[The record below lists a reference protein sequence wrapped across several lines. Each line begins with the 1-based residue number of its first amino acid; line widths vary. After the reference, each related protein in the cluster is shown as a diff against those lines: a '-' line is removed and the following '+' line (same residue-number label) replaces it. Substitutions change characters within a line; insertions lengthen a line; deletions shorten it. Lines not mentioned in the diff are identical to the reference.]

1 MVCRPNRVS
10 CPQVQEVLALWT
22 RRAQGGSET
31 CTYDKTKHILWHCA
45 GTMYEDRRT
54 ALIKLAA
61 DGVLDS
67 HAPEESEP
75 QLGSSYAPQGTT
87 QVALTADN
95 LEQIPEAEHLAPGI
109 RLDEPILNEVL
120 CEPRIPVPED
130 ASKCNQSIFGLE
142 HEPVEQESVPPELD
156 PRTSEFRP
164 GIPSAGSV
172 FSVAVQPGSPKS
184 VTLESGDRTH
194 DLSGVVTSSQ
204 ISSRIDS
211 SMGESVSNYRF
222 TTPFRPMSIGTA
234 SSSRANSVSVAN
246 SEAGSITSD
255 ATPFNAEV
263 REQEFAIE
271 QQRMRERAI
280 SGGELGIG
288 GPIPPHVSLP
298 QVNISLPQRT
308 FSSSA
313 TIGSSPATSVRDG
326 DPEIPSSPTAN
337 KFRRVVD
344 SPTPMERQNNNQL
357 I

>member
-10 CPQVQEVLALWT
+10 CPQVQEVLVLWT
-22 RRAQGGSET
+22 RRAQCGSET
-31 CTYDKTKHILWHCA
+31 CTYDKTKHILWYCA

-75 QLGSSYAPQGTT
+75 QLGSSYAPHGTT

-204 ISSRIDS
+204 ISSRMDS
-211 SMGESVSNYRF
+211 SMGESVCNYRF
-222 TTPFRPMSIGTA
+222 TTPFRSMSIGTA

-255 ATPFNAEV
+255 ATPFNTEFQ
-263 REQEFAIE
+263 EQEFAIE

-288 GPIPPHVSLP
+288 GPISPHVSLP
-298 QVNISLPQRT
+298 QVNISQPQRT

-326 DPEIPSSPTAN
+326 DPEIPTSPTAN
-337 KFRRVVD
+337 KSRRVVD
-344 SPTPMERQNNNQL
+344 SPTSMERQNNN
-357 I
+357 